1 VVSTNGID
9 NVVFDLGGV
18 LIDWNPRYLYRQL
31 FDDEADME
39 RFLAEVCSAEWNAGL
54 DAGRP
59 WAEAIAE
66 LAERHPKQR
75 ALITA
80 YRERWPEMVGG
91 ALGDTV
97 EILDE
102 LRTHGLTL
110 YALSNWS
117 SETFPL
123 ARQRFDFLGW
133 FDGVVLSGEVGV
145 CKPDPRIFRHLLERY
160 LLAPGRTVFI
170 DDMPHNVTAA
180 AELGM
185 LALHFRGAGE
195 LRSDLFRL
203 GLLG

>member
-1 VVSTNGID
+1 LS
-9 NVVFDLGGV
+9 
-18 LIDWNPRYLYRQL
+18 
-31 FDDEADME
+31 
-39 RFLAEVCSAEWNAGL
+39 
-54 DAGRP
+54 
-59 WAEAIAE
+59 
-66 LAERHPKQR
+66 
-75 ALITA
+75 
-80 YRERWPEMVGG
+80 
-91 ALGDTV
+91 
-97 EILDE
+97 
-102 LRTHGLTL
+102 L